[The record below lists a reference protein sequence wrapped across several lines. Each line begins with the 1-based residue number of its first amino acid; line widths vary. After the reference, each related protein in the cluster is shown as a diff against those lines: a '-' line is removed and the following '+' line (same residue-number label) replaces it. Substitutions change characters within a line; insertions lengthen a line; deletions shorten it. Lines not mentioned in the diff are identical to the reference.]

1 MDDNYIES
9 RVVGL
14 LSNFFC
20 LFVFCF
26 VCLYPQFNLAMGI
39 WQL

>member
-14 LSNFFC
+14 LSIFFVLFFV
-20 LFVFCF
+20 LFVYI
-26 VCLYPQFNLAMGI
+26 YPQFNLAMGI

>member
-14 LSNFFC
+14 LSIFFC
-20 LFVFCF
+20 FVFCF
-26 VCLYPQFNLAMGI
+26 VCLYSQFNLAMGI